1 MASGASQQFAP
12 GSPRVLVAGATG
24 FAGALAAQLLWRHP
38 GFELA
43 GVGACLWVWWK
54 QIRGRL
60 SLEAACL
67 ATLTFVMLGSKVLS
81 AQYLIWLMPMWSLYR
96 LRVTWL
102 LAAAANL
109 IVFPYVVSAQGFG
122 YLPGHTFA
130 VGLPLTFLARDVLI
144 AAGTVAWLRTMLTT
158 TQPAPDHTGVVLTA

>member
-1 MASGASQQFAP
+1 MSWAP
-12 GSPRVLVAGATG
+12 ITP
-24 FAGALAAQLLWRHP
+24 ALST

-43 GVGACLWVWWK
+43 GVGACLWVWWA
-54 QIRGRL
+54 QVRGRL
-60 SLEAACL
+60 PVEAACL

-81 AQYLIWLMPMWSLYR
+81 AQYLIWLMPLWSLYR

-109 IVFPYVVSAQGFG
+109 IVFPYVMSAQGFG

-130 VGLPLTFLARDVLI
+130 VGLTLTFFARDVLI
-144 AAGTVAWLRTMLTT
+144 GVGTVAWLRTLLVSTE
-158 TQPAPDHTGVVLTA
+158 PRPEHTGAVLTV